1 MVSLVGSPLLYSKG
15 KRPMSGT
22 ADQIL
27 AAFHAMQLRDTRQRR
42 LIATQLAA
50 LAATDSDFTAEEL
63 WHAVQQLEPRLG
75 RATVF
80 RTVERLVHAS
90 LLDRVEFGNGTHRY
104 RVCGSQHHHHVTCQY
119 CHRVV
124 EIDKCL
130 PRDVF
135 AAIAAATDFTLD
147 GHSIELFGCCP
158 ACRGAAREQR

>member
-1 MVSLVGSPLLYSKG
+1 
-15 KRPMSGT
+15 MSAT

-27 AAFHAMQLRDTRQRR
+27 AAFHAMRLRDTRQRR

-50 LAATDSDFTAEEL
+50 LAATGTDFTAEEL
-63 WHAVQQLEPRLG
+63 WHALQQREPRIG

-80 RTVERLVHAS
+80 RTVERLVHAG
-90 LLDRVEFGNGTHRY
+90 LLDRVEFADGSHRY
-104 RVCGSQHHHHVTCQY
+104 RVCGSQHHHHVTCRR

-135 AAIAAATDFTLD
+135 AAITAATDFTLD
-147 GHSIELFGCCP
+147 GHSIELFGYCS
-158 ACRGAAREQR
+158 ACRGAAREPR